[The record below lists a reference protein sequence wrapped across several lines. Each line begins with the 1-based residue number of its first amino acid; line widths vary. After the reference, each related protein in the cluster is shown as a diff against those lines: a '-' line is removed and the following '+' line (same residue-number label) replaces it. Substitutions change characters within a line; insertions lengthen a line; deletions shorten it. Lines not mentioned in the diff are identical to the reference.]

1 MLPKRTRPASAL
13 KDALMCFCEAP
24 PTGGLRGLALLRSMG
39 FLDGVFIRVTFA
51 NEMSSDILE
60 ISFVSIGRVSHFDP
74 FVSAALVRYKLL
86 GLLLI
91 LTRSPELLKFGSSFC
106 SITDL
111 ERAIYLQP
119 SVLSSPSLPPEGQ
132 AAAGTVM
139 PPFSAL

>member
-1 MLPKRTRPASAL
+1 
-13 KDALMCFCEAP
+13 
-24 PTGGLRGLALLRSMG
+24 MG

-60 ISFVSIGRVSHFDP
+60 ISFVSTGGVSHFDP

-86 GLLLI
+86 GLLLM
-91 LTRSPELLKFGSSFC
+91 LARSPELLKFGSSFC

-139 PPFSAL
+139 PPF